1 MIKKNKN
8 MICSVLFNCVFII
21 KKRAVQALMDL
32 IGTEKHSSH
41 CRSVFR

>member
-1 MIKKNKN
+1 MIKKQKHD
-8 MICSVLFNCVFII
+8 LFCFVQLCFDH